1 MRASVS
7 VSSGSTCTNCD
18 DRQHA
23 VHPPHGTSASRSPS
37 SAPRIDSSQAEKF
50 PASSSSST
58 TVRGY
63 WHHHRMLTG
72 LAHTAICVPDVEAAV
87 AWYESV
93 LGMTVLS
100 PPYLMEGEAIT
111 RDMGELLHAPVAVKA
126 AIVGVGADDH
136 VIEVLEYPNEPAD
149 PTDLTPPP
157 STIARTGITH
167 VGLVCDDIEATREA
181 YEAGGADFLTAGIA
195 DVAGLRTTWFRDPWG
210 VVFILV
216 EKSLTD
222 RPYWR
227 QF

>member
-1 MRASVS
+1 
-7 VSSGSTCTNCD
+7 
-18 DRQHA
+18 
-23 VHPPHGTSASRSPS
+23 
-37 SAPRIDSSQAEKF
+37 
-50 PASSSSST
+50 
-58 TVRGY
+58 
-63 WHHHRMLTG
+63 MLTG

-93 LGMTVLS
+93 LGMSVLS

-111 RDMGELLHAPVAVKA
+111 RDMGELLHPPVEVKA
-126 AIVGVGADDH
+126 AIVGVGSDDH
-136 VIEVLEYPNEPAD
+136 VIEVIEYPNEPAD
-149 PTDLTPPP
+149 PTDQTLPT

-167 VGLVCDDIEATREA
+167 VGLVCDDIEATRA
-181 YEAGGADFLTAGIA
+181 VYEAGGADFLTAGIA